1 MIRAYKELIGPIKS
15 RRTFEEVSERLKQLI
30 FDGSLKPGDQLPS
43 ENELAQLFKVGRQSV
58 REALRVLEITG
69 FIKTRPGVKGGAVI
83 ENTLLNRM
91 ASFLLDVFKF
101 HRVSL
106 EDCVRARKTIEIA
119 VLEFVL
125 KNADQDDIE
134 NLRKNIAQAKANLE
148 ANRRAFQESLEFHR
162 ILTRASKNYAFCIVI
177 ESLLAVFSELKSKIS
192 ETELQKSRLVVEAH
206 EGIVDAIVNKN
217 RKRAI
222 ELLERDLAIGQELT
236 MAATLD

>member
-1 MIRAYKELIGPIKS
+1 MRQAYKDLIEPVKN
-15 RRTFEEVSERLKQLI
+15 RRTFEEVSDRLKELI
-30 FDGSLKPGDQLPS
+30 FSGSFKPGDQLPS

-69 FIKTRPGVKGGAVI
+69 FIKTRPGVRGGAVI
-83 ENTLLNRM
+83 ENTLLSRM
-91 ASFLLDVFKF
+91 AGFLLDVFKF

-106 EDCVRARKTIEIA
+106 EDCVAARKTIEIA

-125 KNADQDDIE
+125 KNADEDDIE
-134 NLRKNIAQAKANLE
+134 NLRNNIAQARANLDS
-148 ANRRAFQESLEFHR
+148 NRRAFQESLEFHR
-162 ILTRASKNYAFCIVI
+162 ILARASKNYAFCIVI
-177 ESLLAVFSELKSKIS
+177 ESLLAVFSEFKSKIT

-206 EGIVDAIVNKN
+206 EGIVDAIANKD

-236 MAATLD
+236 MAAKLD